1 MHTNNKRWV
10 SEKKETVLLY
20 LQGTIVQKFQNAIE
34 FLKEKCDP
42 FNYDLE

>member
-1 MHTNNKRWV
+1 MNTKKWV
-10 SEKKETVLLY
+10 SENKTVLLY

-42 FNYDLE
+42 FSYDLE